1 MFLIVT
7 NQAGQEKTKKW
18 LLNKPLHNV
27 ILFESFISNSCKKT
41 KVHVEC
47 MSLTLLCTVKKNL
60 PNLDENHDYYILHD
74 KK

>member
-47 MSLTLLCTVKKNL
+47 MSLTLLCTVKKIYL
-60 PNLDENHDYYILHD
+60 T
-74 KK
+74 